1 MSEWW
6 EAVEQLTG
14 LRTDGSPP
22 RGPRAHRVI
31 KRLGGPSTSC
41 SQVQTRRTHAH
52 RPIFIISSDILRR
65 RVIYDLQTV
74 QDTSYNTREFRGS
87 TEMHITLHLALAAI
101 IGFGLSEA
109 RQQEHEIAYY
119 IHPCQRSNPNI
130 NECLTYSAN
139 HLTMHLRKG
148 IPELG
153 IEEVEPIVIDEIN
166 LSLGSGP
173 DGYRATFKDI
183 QAFGVSNLTVNQ
195 VRSDL
200 NSLQFQLTFSIPKI
214 SALAHYRSSGV
225 LIMVQATGGGE
236 YWGEYEGVKAKV
248 YIKASEVERNSQKY
262 LHLEDLKMDFSVKD
276 IQMGI
281 KNVHNGNAVLGK
293 INILV

>member
-1 MSEWW
+1 MHLTL
-6 EAVEQLTG
+6 QL
-14 LRTDGSPP
+14 S
-22 RGPRAHRVI
+22 
-31 KRLGGPSTSC
+31 
-41 SQVQTRRTHAH
+41 
-52 RPIFIISSDILRR
+52 
-65 RVIYDLQTV
+65 
-74 QDTSYNTREFRGS
+74 
-87 TEMHITLHLALAAI
+87 LAAI
-101 IGFGLSEA
+101 IGFAAISEA
-109 RQQEHEIAYY
+109 RQQEHDIAYY
-119 IHPCQRSNPNI
+119 IHPCQKSAPNV
-130 NECLTYSAN
+130 NECLTYAAN
-139 HLTMHLRKG
+139 HLAMHFRKG

-166 LSLGSGP
+166 LALGSGP

-183 QAFGVSNLTVNQ
+183 QAVGVSNLTVNQ

-214 SALAHYRSSGV
+214 SAVAHYRSSGV

-248 YIKASEVERNSQKY
+248 YIKASEVQRNSERF

-281 KNVHNGNAVLGK
+281 KNVHNGNAVLEAALNLF
-293 INILV
+293 INSNSQELLKEMKPHIKKKLMVTMKSFIDNLFSRVPYDSWIID